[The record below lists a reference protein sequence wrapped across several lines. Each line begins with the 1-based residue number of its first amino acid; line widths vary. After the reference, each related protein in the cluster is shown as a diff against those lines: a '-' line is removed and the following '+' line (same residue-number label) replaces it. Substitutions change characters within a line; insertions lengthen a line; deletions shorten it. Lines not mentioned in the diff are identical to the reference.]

1 MKGKK
6 LVTIITPCYNSES
19 FLLETAQSIIK
30 QTEKSWKWFIIDD
43 FSEDNSR
50 KLIENLM
57 QTDNRIQG
65 IFMETNVGPAVCR
78 NEGIERVDSKYMTFI
93 DSDDLWDCK
102 FLEKSI
108 KFCHNSEGFAFSS
121 YSRVD
126 ENTLKPI
133 YRDFIVPLR
142 VDYWD
147 ILKTNS
153 ISCLTAFIDVEK
165 LGVKFMPEVKY
176 RQDMGL
182 WISYL
187 KEINFA
193 IGNPEVLAK
202 YRIRKKSLSRNKMNL
217 IKPQWFFYR
226 NVANLNIIM
235 SINIILIWAYRGY
248 RKY

>member
-1 MKGKK
+1 
-6 LVTIITPCYNSES
+6 
-19 FLLETAQSIIK
+19 
-30 QTEKSWKWFIIDD
+30 
-43 FSEDNSR
+43 
-50 KLIENLM
+50 M

-78 NEGIERVDSKYMTFI
+78 NEGIKRVNSKYMTFI
-93 DSDDLWDCK
+93 DSDDLWDSK
-102 FLEKSI
+102 YLEHSI
-108 KFCHNSEGFAFSS
+108 KFCSKSEGFVFSS

-133 YRDFIVPLR
+133 YRDFIVPLK

-153 ISCLTAFIDVEK
+153 ISCLTAFIDVER

-187 KEINFA
+187 KEIDYA

-217 IKPQWFFYR
+217 IKPQWSFYR
-226 NVANLNIIM
+226 KVANLNIPM
-235 SINIILIWAYRGY
+235 SIYIMIIWAYRGY